1 MTHSQDSPRP
11 IPLVDVG
18 REHEPIREELLRA
31 VTRVLASGRF
41 ILGDEVATFEAA
53 TAAYLGSGHSLG
65 TSSGSDS
72 LLACLMALDLEP
84 DDEVLCPAFTFIATA
99 GGISRAGAKPV
110 FADVSPLTLDCRR
123 EDLES
128 RITPHTRAIVA
139 VHLFGRCSELDPIV
153 ELANDQGLVLIED
166 TAQALGASS
175 GGRKAGTRG
184 DAGCFSFYPT
194 KNLGGFGEGGLICT
208 DRDDLANRL
217 RSLRDHG
224 QVGRYIHGEIGGN
237 FRLDALQA
245 ALLSVK
251 LPRLD
256 EMNLR
261 RGEAAKRYS
270 DLFFDSEL
278 AAAADTDCDRA
289 PPPILV
295 PLGAY
300 PEHVFH
306 QYVIR
311 ITEVGARDRVRDVL
325 QTAGVG
331 TQIYYPVP
339 LHLQPCFADLGY
351 QGGELPN
358 AERLSREVL
367 ALPIFPYITE
377 EEQTRVVDL
386 VTASLRT

>member
-1 MTHSQDSPRP
+1 MTHSQDSSRP

-194 KNLGGFGEGGLICT
+194 KNLGAYGDGGACVTSSPELAERIRALRNYGWNADRSSVIEGF
-208 DRDDLANRL
+208 N
-217 RSLRDHG
+217 S
-224 QVGRYIHGEIGGN
+224 
-237 FRLDALQA
+237 
-245 ALLSVK
+245 
-251 LPRLD
+251 RLD
-256 EMNLR
+256 EIQAAILRVKLR
-261 RGEAAKRYS
+261 RLSQSVAQRRRIAGEYRRRIAGSKHGLLGSTPQASHAYH
-270 DLFFDSEL
+270 LF
-278 AAAADTDCDRA
+278 
-289 PPPILV
+289 
-295 PLGAY
+295 
-300 PEHVFH
+300 
-306 QYVIR
+306 VIR
-311 ITEVGARDRVRDVL
+311 ASNRPHLVEVLRERGI
-325 QTAGVG
+325 GFG
-331 TQIYYPVP
+331 IHYPVP
-339 LHLQPCFADLGY
+339 VHLMPAYEPLGCQPGDLPVSEAAAEAIVSLPMFPELEDSEIANVAD
-351 QGGELPN
+351 
-358 AERLSREVL
+358 
-367 ALPIFPYITE
+367 ALLFS
-377 EEQTRVVDL
+377 Q
-386 VTASLRT
+386 